1 MKNRLLA
8 LAAIAEA
15 ATGLALL
22 RMVVRISR

>member
-1 MKNRLLA
+1 MKTRLLA

-22 RMVVRISR
+22 TIPSL